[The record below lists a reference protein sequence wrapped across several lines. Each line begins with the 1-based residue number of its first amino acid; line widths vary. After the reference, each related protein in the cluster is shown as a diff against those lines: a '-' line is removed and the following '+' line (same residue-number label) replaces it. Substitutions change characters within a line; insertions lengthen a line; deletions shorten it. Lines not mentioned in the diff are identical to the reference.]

1 MMLDMD
7 TWMTRF
13 LAALEKTFTGR
24 VWFVGLQG
32 SRARGEAREESDIDV
47 VVVLDRLT
55 AADIARYS
63 AMLEALPARPL
74 ICGFLSGREELVHW
88 RASDLFQFCHD
99 TTAYKGTLD
108 DVLALVDE
116 AAVREAVHLGA
127 CNIYHGCV
135 HNMVHEKDAVILA
148 DLYKA
153 ALFVAQAIVY
163 LETGRYVHSSD
174 ALRAAAAPEERM
186 ILETAQA
193 FKEKKPVCFETASE
207 MLFQWAQRWIVEMG

>member
-1 MMLDMD
+1 MLDINA
-7 TWMTRF
+7 WMKRF
-13 LAALEKTFTGR
+13 LAALEKTFAGR

-47 VVVLDRLT
+47 VVVLDALT
-55 AADIARYS
+55 AEDIACYS

-99 TTAYKGTLD
+99 TVAYKGTLD

-135 HNMVHEKDAVILA
+135 HNMVHEKDAAILA

-153 ALFVAQAIVY
+153 ARFVVQAIVY
-163 LETGRYVHSSD
+163 LETGRYVRSRE
-174 ALRAAAAPEERM
+174 ALLATAAPEECV
-186 ILETAQA
+186 ILEIAQA
-193 FKEKKPVCFETASE
+193 FKDKTPVSFEAASQT
-207 MLFQWAQRWIVEMG
+207 LFQWAQRWIVEMG